1 MEARHFRQAAASS
14 PFLRTPALKSFF
26 SSFFILMESPLM
38 SPHARLSA
46 LLCPP
51 LLVLAPAL
59 HAAGPESPELPA
71 VEVVASPPPAGSAA
85 AGYRQDA
92 VELGPLGR
100 RAWRDTPYSVTAVS
114 AELLRN
120 QGAETFSQAAK
131 YLPSAYVE
139 GHFGLEIG
147 PPVLRGLQGDDVA
160 QSVRIDGLNVR
171 ADVPLPI
178 ELYDRLEL
186 LGGPSA
192 ALYGPAPAAGMIN
205 SVLKRPTETPLREVG
220 IAFSGR
226 GNTALRADLGG
237 RAESGIGYRLN
248 LLEADGE
255 GYTANSNLRR
265 ELIGV
270 ALDLRPSDDSLL
282 ELLASHYRF
291 DQRGYPGAFVYSN
304 ASGLPTAP
312 DPARAGY
319 GQRFAGV
326 DASSDLVEIHG
337 QQRLANGWRI
347 DGALQ
352 QQVATRDFVDT
363 VSNTLTSPGGAYKT
377 TYRQSA
383 SRSEV
388 LSNYLHLNGEATT
401 GSLRHTLAV
410 GTTGYAIDN
419 YSEPGL
425 RSGAALTLG
434 NAALDAPLAFADPG
448 WGGTAA
454 RYRSGHTDIQSLTL
468 SDTITFDPRW
478 SLLLAANDSWI
489 SSRGWNASGAQT
501 SAYAK
506 RGVWSYAASL
516 LCKLEPASTLY
527 LTYADSVQPG
537 EIAPSTIS
545 GNPGQA
551 LAPYRSSE
559 WEVGAKATLAGLDLN
574 AALFQIE
581 RPFAYTDTD
590 GFFKSAGEQR
600 NRGLE
605 IGAGGYLDPLW
616 VIHANATWLD
626 PRMTQTLNPAN
637 AGGVVVGV
645 PRRQANLLLERR
657 LAEWPG
663 SALEANL
670 HYVARRAA
678 NVDNTLWAAAYT
690 TLDLG
695 ARYESRVA
703 GQRLTTRLTL
713 ANVTDRHY
721 WASLYT
727 GNSWSGGSSGAGTG
741 TAFLGEPRTLK
752 LSLALA
758 F

>member
-1 MEARHFRQAAASS
+1 MPTRS
-14 PFLRTPALKSFF
+14 
-26 SSFFILMESPLM
+26 
-38 SPHARLSA
+38 RLPA

-51 LLVLAPAL
+51 LLALAPIV
-59 HAAGPESPELPA
+59 HAAAPESTELPA
-71 VEVVASPPPAGSAA
+71 VEVVASPAPAAGSAA
-85 AGYRQDA
+85 AAYRQPQ
-92 VELGPLGR
+92 VELGPLGPR
-100 RAWRDTPYSVTAVS
+100 EWRDTPYSISAVS
-114 AELLRN
+114 SELLRN
-120 QGAETFSQAAK
+120 HGAETFSQAAK

-171 ADVPLPI
+171 ADVPLPV
-178 ELYDRLEL
+178 ELYERLEL
-186 LGGPSA
+186 LGGPAA

-205 SVLKRPTETPLREVG
+205 AVLKRPTETPLREVG
-220 IAFSGR
+220 LAFSGR
-226 GNTALRADLGG
+226 GNTVLRADLGG
-237 RAESGIGYRLN
+237 RAGNDGVFGYRLN

-255 GYTANSNLRR
+255 GYAANSNLRR
-265 ELIGV
+265 ELFGAAV
-270 ALDLRPSDDSLL
+270 DLRPSDDTLL

-304 ASGLPTAP
+304 TSGLPGAP

-326 DASSDLVEIHG
+326 DASTDLVEMHG
-337 QQRLANGWRI
+337 RQRLANGWQL
-347 DGALQ
+347 DGAIQ

-363 VSNTLTSPGGAYKT
+363 ISNTFTSPAGAYKT
-377 TYRQSA
+377 TYRQSG

-388 LSNYLHLNGEATT
+388 LSNTLHLNGEATT
-401 GSLRHTLAV
+401 GSLRHLLAI
-410 GTTGYAIDN
+410 GTSGYAIDN
-419 YSEPGL
+419 YSLPGL

-434 NAALDAPLAFADPG
+434 SATLDAPVTYADPG

-468 SDTITFDPRW
+468 SDTLVFDERW
-478 SLLLAANDSWI
+478 SVWLAANDSWI
-489 SSRGWNASGAQT
+489 SSRGWNAAGAQT

-506 RGVWSYAASL
+506 SGAWSYATSL
-516 LCKLEPASTLY
+516 LFKPLTATTIY
-527 LTYADSVQPG
+527 LTHADSVQPG

-559 WEVGAKATLAGLDLN
+559 WELGVKASLAELDLN
-574 AALFQIE
+574 AALFDIQ

-590 GFFKSAGEQR
+590 GFFKTAGEQR

-605 IGAGGYLDPLW
+605 VGARGFLDRLW
-616 VIHANATWLD
+616 VIHASATWLD
-626 PRMTQTLNPAN
+626 PRMEQTLNPAN

-645 PRRQANLLLERR
+645 PRLQANLLLERG
-657 LAEWPG
+657 LPEWPG
-663 SALEANL
+663 SALEGNL
-670 HYVARRAA
+670 HYASRRAA
-678 NVDNTLWAAAYT
+678 NVDNTLWAAAYA

-695 ARYESRVA
+695 ARYESRLA
-703 GQRLTTRLTL
+703 GQRLTARLTL
-713 ANVTDRHY
+713 ANVTDKHY

-752 LSLALA
+752 FSLALA